1 MASISSTDS
10 IGNTSL
16 RGYGGMASGID
27 RDAIIEKMTLG
38 TTTKINN
45 QQSKIT
51 QLQWKQEAYRNIS
64 DQLIDFGDKYTSFS
78 STDSLIDPN
87 FFAKSIISVHGRDE
101 ATRFVTASGSSDLIS
116 NISIK
121 GVKQLATSTVRQSD
135 EHISADGIKTNLDDL
150 NADWRSSK
158 LKGSQ
163 LVFEKDLGDGK
174 KDVVRLTLPDG
185 YEEGGKTHEIDY
197 TTTDLNKL
205 AEQLNKA
212 LESAEI
218 KIGEGTA
225 NKIFK
230 FEVDADGKKLNL
242 GFQDDAEV
250 PQGYKV
256 YGTAMTALGYDA
268 AKSDKAIGLGDL
280 GSAQR
285 TGDFEQ
291 TGIAHKTALDA
302 MTGAK
307 LTFNYDGSQKEIELI
322 TAEEAAALK
331 AGGLGGLTED
341 QSKELAELQTKYSLT
356 PEEAKRLVEIFD
368 NPQIEDMDELGEL
381 MRKSGLENAS
391 VDDVNKYVELTK
403 ISQESQSQLEQVAS
417 NIQKRLDRAFGT
429 DMVKAGI
436 TSDGK
441 LSFTTANKESSLSVV
456 SNDYALLKN
465 LGITYGESSK
475 VNLNGKLE
483 QAALLGKDGL
493 TDEFIKDGTEDTLDL
508 RINDVAIEGLT
519 KNSSINDIIS
529 KINATSAAGVK
540 ATYVSAT
547 GQFMLVSTE
556 TGAGRDITLDSAL
569 AQKLFGATE
578 DDGSGNKV
586 YDEKAGVSKGQDAII
601 RVSYGNGVDVDIKR
615 ASNTFNLEGLDVTVT
630 GTFGGAYE
638 KNADGTDKVDADG
651 NKTWIE
657 DASQTVTF
665 SAKADVDAIVER
677 VKGFFEDFN
686 KIATD
691 VNNEI
696 TTRPDSSYGPLTDEQ
711 KKEMDDTSIE
721 NWEKKAKQGMLY
733 GDSAM
738 RDLSTDVQSV
748 FLKLMN
754 SMGKDGYEKLKQ
766 MGITYSDDY
775 GDGGTISFDESKFRT
790 AVEKDSEAV
799 GNLFT
804 GGGGVSKGLVAIMDE
819 TFTPYATRYASKN
832 GGGKGSY
839 GRLIEIAGSEKK
851 PTSLLNNQIYN
862 EIQNMQD
869 QIARLREQLKTEQD
883 RYISQFTTME
893 SLLNQM
899 NTQSSYL
906 SQLTG

>member
-135 EHISADGIKTNLDDL
+135 AHKSDDGIKTNLDNL
-150 NADWRSSK
+150 NADWKSSL

-163 LVFEKDLGDGK
+163 LVFEKTGTDGK
-174 KDVVRLTLPDG
+174 KEVIRLTLPDG
-185 YEEGGKTHEIDY
+185 YEEGGKTKEIDY
-197 TTTDLNKL
+197 TMAETDLKGL
-205 AEQLNKA
+205 ADQLNKA
-212 LESAEI
+212 LKSAEI
-218 KIGEGTA
+218 KIGDDTA
-225 NKIFK
+225 NHIFEFK
-230 FEVDADGKKLNL
+230 VNGDKLSL
-242 GFQDDAEV
+242 GFQDGAKI
-250 PQGYKV
+250 PQDYKV
-256 YGTAMTALGYDA
+256 YGTAMTALGYNA
-268 AKSDKAIGLGDL
+268 AKPKDAIELKSL
-280 GSAQR
+280 SAAPQE
-285 TGDFEQ
+285 DFKKEGV
-291 TGIAHKTALDA
+291 GIHYESALNA

-307 LTFNYDGSQKEIELI
+307 LTFNYDGNQKEIELI
-322 TAEEAAALK
+322 TA
-331 AGGLGGLTED
+331 D
-341 QSKELAELQTKYSLT
+341 
-356 PEEAKRLVEIFD
+356 EAKDLATITD
-368 NPQIEDMDELGEL
+368 
-381 MRKSGLENAS
+381 KSE
-391 VDDVNKYVELTK
+391 
-403 ISQESQSQLEQVAS
+403 QLKKMVS
-417 NIQKRLDRAFGT
+417 NLQKRLDRAFGT
-429 DMVKAGI
+429 DMVKADFAK
-436 TSDGK
+436 DGK
-441 LSFTTANKESSLSVV
+441 LRFKTANEESSVSIV

-475 VNLNGKLE
+475 VNLSGKLD

-493 TDEFIKDGTEDTLDL
+493 TSDFIKAGTEDTLDL

-556 TGAGRDITLDSAL
+556 TGAGRDITLDSNL
-569 AQKLFGATE
+569 SKVLFGAE
-578 DDGSGNKV
+578 VEKNADGKIVKNDDGTIKYNK
-586 YDEKAGVSKGQDAII
+586 DAGVSKGQDAII
-601 RVSYGNGVDVDIKR
+601 SVSYGNGVDVDIKR

-630 GTFGGAYE
+630 GTFGGEFVEQQA
-638 KNADGTDKVDADG
+638 KDKDG
-651 NKTWIE
+651 NLVFEKDESGNEKFDEEGNRIPVMETVWKE

-869 QIARLREQLKTEQD
+869 QITRLREQLKTEQD